1 MSDDLVKRR
10 VELKHV
16 FPAGEGEELRAR
28 MRAIRPAFA
37 ARRVGGW
44 VTTVYFDLPDR
55 RFTRAA
61 LERPETNLKIRLRE
75 YFNDDDLPCSPF
87 VWLEIKE
94 RDGARSIKSRFQLHK
109 RMVGG
114 FLEGELDLAAV
125 LTCQEGA
132 PDLTR
137 VMESVQRLHDLAR
150 GTLVPVGAVR
160 YLRCSLQGGDPAARL
175 TLDRSVS
182 YHVGPVALYDAH
194 AALDADALGAPSWR
208 DGAAVVEVKHAGAAP
223 PAWCRAF
230 VGNRPPSEYS
240 KFIHLARLSLA
251 EPSYVD

>member
-16 FPAGEGEELRAR
+16 FPAGEGEALRAR

-61 LERPETNLKIRLRE
+61 LECPESNLKIRLRE
-75 YFNDDDLPCSPF
+75 YFSDDDLPCSPF

-94 RDGARSIKSRFQLHK
+94 REGARSAKSRFQLHK
-109 RMVGG
+109 RMVAG
-114 FLEGELDLAAV
+114 FLEGDLDLAAV
-125 LTCQEGA
+125 LTCQEGS
-132 PDLTR
+132 PDLSR
-137 VMESVQRLHDLAR
+137 VMESVQRVHDLSR
-150 GTLVPVGAVR
+150 GRLAPVGAVR
-160 YLRCSLQGGDPAARL
+160 YQRCSLQGGEPAARL
-175 TLDRSVS
+175 TLDRSIA
-182 YHVGPVALYDAH
+182 YHLGPVGLYDVH
-194 AALDADALGAPSWR
+194 DALDAGALGAPSWS
-208 DGAAVVEVKHAGAAP
+208 DGAAVVEVKHAGAEL
-223 PAWCRAF
+223 PAWCRSFIGGHPAA
-230 VGNRPPSEYS
+230 EYS
-240 KFIHLARLSLA
+240 KFIQLARLSLA

>member
-1 MSDDLVKRR
+1 MIDDLVKRR

-16 FPAGEGEELRAR
+16 FPAGKGEELRAR
-28 MRAIRPAFA
+28 MRALRPAFA

-61 LERPETNLKIRLRE
+61 LECPETNLKIRLRE
-75 YFNDDDLPCSPF
+75 YFSDDDLPCSPF

-94 RDGARSIKSRFQLHK
+94 RDGSRSNKSRFQLHK

-132 PDLTR
+132 PDLAK

-150 GTLVPVGAVR
+150 GTLAPVGAVR
-160 YLRCSLQGGDPAARL
+160 YQRCSLQGGDPAARL
-175 TLDRSVS
+175 TLDRGIA
-182 YHVGPVALYDAH
+182 YHVGPVSLYDAH
-194 AALDADALGAPSWR
+194 DALDAASLGAPSWS
-208 DGAAVVEVKHAGAAP
+208 DGAAVVEVKHGGEAP
-223 PAWCRAF
+223 PAWCRSF
-230 VGNRPPSEYS
+230 VGEQPASDYS
-240 KFIHLARLSLA
+240 KFVQLARLSFA

>member
-10 VELKHV
+10 VEIKHV
-16 FPAGEGEELRAR
+16 FPGGKGEELRAR
-28 MRAIRPAFA
+28 LRALRPPFA
-37 ARRVGGW
+37 ERRVGGW

-75 YFNDDDLPCSPF
+75 YFSDEDLPCSPF

-94 RDGARSIKSRFQLHK
+94 RDGTRSAKSRFQLHK
-109 RMVGG
+109 RMVAG

-125 LTCQEGA
+125 LTCQEAA
-132 PDLTR
+132 PDLSKVVEAVR
-137 VMESVQRLHDLAR
+137 RLHDLAR

-160 YLRCSLQGGDPAARL
+160 YLRASLQGGEPAARL
-175 TLDRSVS
+175 TLDRHIS
-182 YHVGPVALYDAH
+182 YVVGPVALYDVH
-194 AALDADALGAPSWR
+194 ERLDAEALGAPTWT
-208 DGAAVVEVKHAGAAP
+208 DGAAVMEVKHAGEAP
-223 PAWCRAF
+223 PAWCRSAL
-230 VGNRPPSEYS
+230 GDAPPSDYS
-240 KFIHLARLSLA
+240 KFVRLARLSLA

>member
-16 FPAGEGEELRAR
+16 FPAERGEELRAR

-61 LERPETNLKIRLRE
+61 LECPESNLKIRLRE

-94 RDGARSIKSRFQLHK
+94 REGARSSKSRFQLHK
-109 RMVGG
+109 RMVAR

-132 PDLTR
+132 PDLSR
-137 VMESVQRLHDLAR
+137 VMESVQRVHDLAR
-150 GTLVPVGAVR
+150 GTLTPVGAVR
-160 YLRCSLQGGDPAARL
+160 YQRCSLQGGTPAARL
-175 TLDRSVS
+175 TLDRGIS
-182 YHVGPVALYDAH
+182 YHLGPVGLYDAH
-194 AALDADALGAPSWR
+194 EALDAESLGAPSWC
-208 DGAAVVEVKHAGAAP
+208 DGAAVVEVKHADAAP
-223 PAWCRAF
+223 PAWCRSFIAGHP
-230 VGNRPPSEYS
+230 VSEYS